1 MNTLVRE
8 ISAIQADMICMEG
21 MLEALVKG
29 AYAGARVEYIGNS
42 LEILKDYL
50 GRRADQ
56 LDMVSF
62 PLVEMQKKGDAAAR
76 KILSDRCSRW
86 EEVSAD
92 TQNTTQQS
100 KKVDVAYQ
108 RFFPYLKELPEG
120 QQEALYLA
128 AKDVETTFRKQ
139 GFMEGFMAAV
149 DWICGEE
156 NVNE

>member
-1 MNTLVRE
+1 MNTLIKE

-50 GRRADQ
+50 GQRADQ

-62 PLVEMQKKGDAAAR
+62 PLIEMQKKGDAAAR

-92 TQNTTQQS
+92 AKNTTQQS
-100 KKVDVAYQ
+100 KKVDVVYQ
-108 RFFPYLKELPEG
+108 RFFSISERVTRK
-120 QQEALYLA
+120 A
-128 AKDVETTFRKQ
+128 ARS
-139 GFMEGFMAAV
+139 
-149 DWICGEE
+149 IISCS
-156 NVNE
+156 